1 MRNLLLI
8 GSRSVVLSRGFGCVP
23 NCPTACVCP
32 HFRPLR
38 PLTSILEAPLL
49 ADALQMS
56 DNLDLLP
63 FWPRLYRLVIQSLL
77 DLLPLSL
84 LLRVLF

>member
-23 NCPTACVCP
+23 NCPTTCVCP
-32 HFRPLR
+32 LFRPLR

-56 DNLDLLP
+56 DNLDLLLS
-63 FWPRLYRLVIQSLL
+63 WPRLYRLVIQSLL